1 MDWHTHTHT
10 HKNQTNIQQQKYHL
24 LVTRRGEKKTVAK
37 RFLTKKKED
46 FIPGDRLEPP
56 SSGNYRSQLSQDL
69 WAADSEDSAWD
80 SRP

>member
-1 MDWHTHTHT
+1 MEWTDTRTHTHT
-10 HKNQTNIQQQKYHL
+10 QKSNKHATTKIP
-24 LVTRRGEKKTVAK
+24 LVGHAPGRKKTVAK

-69 WAADSEDSAWD
+69 WAADSEDSA
-80 SRP
+80 

>member
-10 HKNQTNIQQQKYHL
+10 HTKIKQTSNNKNT
-24 LVTRRGEKKTVAK
+24 TCCSRAGEKKTVAK
-37 RFLTKKKED
+37 RFLTKKKD

>member
-1 MDWHTHTHT
+1 MEWTDTRTHTHT
-10 HKNQTNIQQQKYHL
+10 QKSNKHPTTKIP
-24 LVTRRGEKKTVAK
+24 LVGHAPGRKKTVAK

-69 WAADSEDSAWD
+69 WAADSEDSA
-80 SRP
+80 